1 MRVQEKVVLVTGAA
15 QGIGAAI
22 AAGFIQEGHL
32 VYVSDIQVEGGTAIS
47 RQLGERSRFIE
58 LDVRVET
65 QWQQAIEAILNKE
78 GRLDVLVNNAGVT
91 GYHEAL
97 GPQNPEEASLES
109 WRIVHETNLNGTFL
123 GCKYGIMAMKHN
135 QTHSAIINISSR
147 SGQVGI
153 PHAAAY
159 ASSKAAI
166 RNHTKSVALYCAE
179 KNIPLTCNSLHPAA
193 VRSPMW
199 DQLLATEQ
207 DPEAAY
213 QRLAADIPLK
223 RFGLPSEVAAAAVF
237 LASDAARYIT
247 GIELNIDGGLLA
259 GTAASPKS
267 SE

>member
-1 MRVQEKVVLVTGAA
+1 MRLQEKIVLVTGAA

-22 AAGFIQEGHL
+22 AAAFIQEGHL
-32 VYVSDIQVEGGTAIS
+32 VYLSDIRVAAGTAMS
-47 RQLGERSRFIE
+47 RQLGARSHFIE
-58 LDVRVET
+58 LDVREET
-65 QWQQAIEAILNKE
+65 QWQQAIQTILSRD
-78 GRLDVLVNNAGVT
+78 GHLDVLVNNAGVT

-109 WRIVHETNLNGTFL
+109 WRTVHDTNLNGTFL
-123 GCKYGIMAMKHN
+123 GCKYGILAMKSN

-147 SGQVGI
+147 SGLVGI

-179 KNIPLTCNSLHPAA
+179 KNIPVTCNSLHPAA

-199 DQLLATEQ
+199 DQLFAAEQ

-223 RFGLPSEVAAAAVF
+223 RFGMPSEVAAAAIF

-259 GTAASPKS
+259 GTAASPKNNQ
-267 SE
+267 